1 MEITSIPMTPC
12 AESKS
17 PMVLAVGWKVC
28 SAKVEKT
35 LLVTHVS
42 WVNNTPCAGM
52 GRVGNRPDARAG
64 RVGNTPDARAERGD
78 TCAW

>member
-1 MEITSIPMTPC
+1 MTPC

-42 WVNNTPCAGM
+42 WVTTGHVQ
-52 GRVGNRPDARAG
+52 GRGGAIPAHGDERHVGSQLGNHQLPLAR
-64 RVGNTPDARAERGD
+64 V
-78 TCAW
+78 